1 MSPPVCPHQT
11 CPIHAENGME
21 VIQRDVMDQHIK
33 SALEKA
39 GIHGKNRNK
48 PLLGHAGAHGDRV
61 ALGDAHVKK
70 PLGKLPGKFL

>member
-1 MSPPVCPHQT
+1 MGPPVCPHQT

-48 PLLGHAGAHGDRV
+48 PLFGHAAGHGDSV
-61 ALGDAHVKK
+61 ALGNTYIKK
-70 PLGKLPGKFL
+70 AMGEFL

>member
-48 PLLGHAGAHGDRV
+48 PLFCHAAGHGDSV
-61 ALGDAHVKK
+61 ALRNTYIKK
-70 PLGKLPGKFL
+70 AMGEFP